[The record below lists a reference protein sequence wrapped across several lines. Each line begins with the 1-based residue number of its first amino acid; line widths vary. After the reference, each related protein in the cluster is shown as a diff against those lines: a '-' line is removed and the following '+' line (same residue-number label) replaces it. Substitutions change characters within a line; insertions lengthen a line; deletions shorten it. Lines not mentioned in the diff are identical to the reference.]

1 MPTCELCEREVNR
14 TSKHHLLPK
23 SRGGKHTKTVHL
35 CQPCHSSIHH
45 HIDNKTLSKQYT
57 TLENLKMAEELQ
69 VYLEWIKKR
78 DIERLTF

>member
-1 MPTCELCEREVNR
+1 MPICELCEREVKR

-23 SRGGKHTKTVHL
+23 SKGGKHTKTVAL

-45 HIDNKTLSKQYT
+45 HIDNKTLAKQYT
-57 TLENLKMAEELQ
+57 DLQTLKNAEELQ

-78 DIERLTF
+78 NVEKLNF